1 MNFSLMTYTVGPGQP
16 GGLPDLPSIV
26 RFAAELGFVAV
37 ELSAGHLTDMTPQE
51 FGQMCAD
58 NGLAVSCINGSC
70 PMTSSREAEF
80 LAGVDQ
86 AKLYVDWAA
95 AMHCPVIMLL
105 PGAALQETDKPRVR
119 ARVAQGLN
127 LVVEY
132 ARQAGIV
139 VTLEDFPN
147 PLTPYCSI
155 ADLQWMFDHVPGLK
169 LTFDN
174 GNWLL
179 GGDDPLT
186 ALRTLGAYVANVHL
200 KDWELA
206 PEKSPLR
213 LPDGR
218 YIRGGRHGHGLIAH
232 KPILSELQRQGYT
245 GYLAFEYEGPLNHCQ
260 ATREGMAYLRDILA
274 ELAAG

>member
-1 MNFSLMTYTVGPGQP
+1 
-16 GGLPDLPSIV
+16 
-26 RFAAELGFVAV
+26 
-37 ELSAGHLTDMTPQE
+37 
-51 FGQMCAD
+51 MCAD

-206 PEKSPLR
+206 PEKSPCVCLM
-213 LPDGR
+213 GA
-218 YIRGGRHGHGLIAH
+218 IFAGG
-232 KPILSELQRQGYT
+232 
-245 GYLAFEYEGPLNHCQ
+245 
-260 ATREGMAYLRDILA
+260 GMATASSPTSLFCPNCSNRAIQAIWHLNMR
-274 ELAAG
+274 GP